1 MRTSKQLNIPRKDL
15 FKKNKNIK
23 KKKKEKKSKF
33 LEKHCVLTLK
43 EQEQI
48 LG

>member
-23 KKKKEKKSKF
+23 KKKRKKSKF